1 MKAVSLRFREPTT
14 CYSPQNPGGLESS
27 RSSHLWPVLPM
38 PRFVVYRS
46 HESVCRSM
54 SFEPVVADVALKC
67 GDREVVGEAV
77 LVVGESGFCGEVKS
91 RKVSDETVMEHLL
104 FWISS
109 ESALERQKHSIF
121 FRRVDECEIEFGYIL

>member
-1 MKAVSLRFREPTT
+1 MKAVALPRSETRPN
-14 CYSPQNPGGLESS
+14 YSPQNPGGLESS
-27 RSSHLWPVLPM
+27 SPGHLWPVLPM

-54 SFEPVVADVALKC
+54 SFEPVVADIALKC
-67 GDREVVGEAV
+67 GDRKVVGEAV

-91 RKVSDETVMEHLL
+91 RKVPDETVIERLL